1 MQRRLARWLASG
13 AAVERLPGEVEAAF
27 VETRTPDR
35 LA

>member
-1 MQRRLARWLASG
+1 MRRRLSRWLAAG
-13 AAVERLPGEVEAAF
+13 ADVDRLPSELEAAF